1 MGKNTKKVSEMVND
15 KRPSGACN
23 MGAALNEAIK
33 DAFDKDLTKMPGAIL
48 VLTGNVPDDADE
60 LVSTLQSTVTR
71 LAETCETM
79 PLSVTFVQLGNDSNV
94 ESFFA
99 RMDGQMQATCA
110 ANGETFD
117 LVDTIKDE
125 EIQAAMAE
133 VKGTESSGKNGA
145 LIGAFAGAALGVGG
159 MYLYN
164 KQQAKQRTKGWGGK
178 WQVTYEGEEISIL
191 NVTDDEQ
198 GNLNIE
204 GFPSGEPTTGAYS
217 VLSEEEQADENVEY
231 TISFKDP
238 SGDYEIEGTVEDEH
252 AITWSDGT
260 RWDEMEQDGAH
271 WSKYAAAGIGGA
283 AAAGATGYLL
293 DKKFFN
299 KASKED
305 QCQYLI
311 LLDRS
316 AGMRKIDYSE

>member
-1 MGKNTKKVSEMVND
+1 MG
-15 KRPSGACN
+15 
-23 MGAALNEAIK
+23 
-33 DAFDKDLTKMPGAIL
+33 

-94 ESFFA
+94 ESFFS
-99 RMDGQMQATCA
+99 RLDGKMQATCA

-191 NVTDDEQ
+191 NVTED
-198 GNLNIE
+198 
-204 GFPSGEPTTGAYS
+204 
-217 VLSEEEQADENVEY
+217 EQADEEIEY
-231 TISFKDP
+231 TITFKDP

-271 WSKYAAAGIGGA
+271 WTKYAAAGLGGA